1 MDVTEHAKPP
11 RSLFLPFRMG
21 HLFGVPFHK
30 ELQREIIVRCLSLLG
45 EAAADGVQGKFE
57 KTWAQARNE
66 AKKLPDK
73 SD

>member
-1 MDVTEHAKPP
+1 
-11 RSLFLPFRMG
+11 MG